1 MWQKRQIRHAAII
14 SALRWQ
20 RATQYRC
27 VLRVSHSEGAG
38 GGGGGGD
45 VLFCIDVDRTSQ
57 KRVQMKTLYIALRLK
72 LGFDPVT
79 HDVSA
84 VTPLC
89 VCGGWGWGWGYF
101 FKLYFNNFK
110 RG

>member
-27 VLRVSHSEGAG
+27 VLRVSHSEGTKQTNKKRT
-38 GGGGGGD
+38 
-45 VLFCIDVDRTSQ
+45 FFSIDVDRTSQ

-84 VTPLC
+84 VSPLC
-89 VCGGWGWGWGYF
+89 VCGGWGGGCVYF
-101 FKLYFNNFK
+101 FQTVFQ
-110 RG
+110 